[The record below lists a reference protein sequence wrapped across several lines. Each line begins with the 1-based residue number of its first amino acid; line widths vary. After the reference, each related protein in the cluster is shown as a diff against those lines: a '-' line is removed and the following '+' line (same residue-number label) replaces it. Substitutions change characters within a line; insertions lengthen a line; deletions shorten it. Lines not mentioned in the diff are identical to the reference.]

1 MKSVYIVDALRT
13 PVGSYLGQL
22 SSIPAVQLGAHVIK
36 SLVRKHSIPEDRVD
50 QVIMGMVLSGGVGQ
64 APARQAT
71 ILSGLDPRTPTYT
84 VNKVCGS
91 GLHAIV
97 LAWREILFGGAH
109 LVIAGGMENMSQ
121 APHGINGMRGGI
133 KMGDISAKDL
143 MIHDGLW
150 DVYNDKHMGYLADRV
165 AREQEVTREEQ
176 DDYAVRSYRL
186 AIEANESGKFADE
199 IVPVEVKLRKKTFT
213 MERDEGPFVF
223 NEEKMR
229 RLSPAFVKDDTG
241 SVTAGNASSLNDGA
255 AAVLVADE
263 EAVKQFGLT
272 PRAKLVSYGV
282 NALESK
288 YFTMAPVGAM
298 EKALASA
305 DLKPDKVEWW
315 EVNEA
320 FAPVPIYAK
329 RAFDLP
335 LDLIN
340 PRGGSIAIGHPI
352 GASGARVF
360 TTAFHGMLQEDRRN
374 AMISL
379 CIGGGEG
386 NALLIERV

>member
-1 MKSVYIVDALRT
+1 MKPVYIVDALRT

-22 SSIPAVQLGAHVIK
+22 SSIPATRLGAHVIS
-36 SLVRKHSIPEDRVD
+36 SLMKKHSIPEDRVD

-64 APARQAT
+64 SPARQAA
-71 ILSGLDPRTPTYT
+71 IFSGLDPRTPTYT

-97 LAWREILFGGAH
+97 LAWREILFGSAH
-109 LVIAGGMENMSQ
+109 LVIAGGMESMSQ
-121 APHGINGMRGGI
+121 APHAVQGMRGGI
-133 KMGDISAKDL
+133 KMGDVTAKDL

-150 DVYNDKHMGYLADRV
+150 DVYNDRHMGYLADRV
-165 AREQEVTREEQ
+165 AMEQGVSREEQ
-176 DDYAVRSYRL
+176 DNYAVRSYKL
-186 AIEANESGKFADE
+186 AIEANESGKFSEE
-199 IVPVEVKLRKKTFT
+199 IVPVEVKQRKKTFT

-229 RLSPAFVKDDTG
+229 RLPPAFAQDDSA

-255 AAVLVADE
+255 AAVIVADE
-263 EAVKQFGLT
+263 EAVREFGLT
-272 PRAKLVSYGV
+272 PRARLVSYGV

-298 EKALASA
+298 EKALAAA
-305 DLKPDKVEWW
+305 DLKPSQIEWW

-335 LDLIN
+335 LELIN

-352 GASGARVF
+352 GASGARIF